1 MLTQFQGIGVRT
13 SVYVQALLP
22 VLSAL
27 PPLIAHGSV
36 LDESKVVVDSVRS
49 GTVALLTG
57 VALIISAIIQAKTY
71 GLSILH
77 ALLVLNLCWVTAFA
91 SLTPLLFAMLR
102 IAKNTTKR
110 GIRGTTRKTLVMSYV
125 FCVKLMLM
133 GCYGIWVLH
142 QPMAFDTSPES
153 CTAST
158 VFYLLGHHPLVVS
171 PNFRVPSLV
180 LYSLMLVPG
189 INLIVICIATIP
201 FQIAMALIVFTV
213 SLVWDGKPNTNTSAG
228 ATPTERQQ
236 GKDGM
241 KSSEGGEDNQ
251 YQEVQSMRDQL
262 TVILIPLFVNAL
274 IIMTTEMTMRSNT
287 IGGEDRRWSLGQT
300 SAMLVALI
308 PAFSVAHRWRKWFR
322 DRRTKGTG
330 EVEDAPP
337 SADAKNEDD
346 DRKDDHNS
354 GVSWRP
360 VDLPS
365 NA

>member
-77 ALLVLNLCWVTAFA
+77 ALLVLNLCWVTVFA

-102 IAKNTTKR
+102 ILKNLTRR
-110 GIRGTTRKTLVMSYV
+110 GIRGTTGKALRWMTCV

-133 GCYGIWVLH
+133 GCYGIWVLN

-158 VFYLLGHHPLVVS
+158 IFYLLGHHPLVVS

-189 INLIVICIATIP
+189 FNLIVIFIATIP
-201 FQIAMALIVFTV
+201 FQFVVVLIVFTARHF
-213 SLVWDGKPNTNTSAG
+213 WDGKPNTNTSAG
-228 ATPTERQQ
+228 VTSTERQQ

-241 KSSEGGEDNQ
+241 KSSEGGEGNQ
-251 YQEVQSMRDQL
+251 YREVQSMEEQL
-262 TVILIPLFVNAL
+262 TVILTPLFVNAL

-308 PAFSVAHRWRKWFR
+308 PAFSVAHQWRKWFR

-330 EVEDAPP
+330 EVDAPP
-337 SADAKNEDD
+337 SPDAKNGDD
-346 DRKDDHNS
+346 DRKDDHSS